1 MTIEVKMAEA
11 LLRQCHLQSSQHSNN
26 TLRDPDGT
34 AILIHSST
42 SARRRRDMGLFIMTT
57 SPLPDGS
64 LQLTPSQIQYRP
76 MYGVWSRLVIDIGS
90 KNTDHVLNLGSASVV
105 RNWKECMA
113 KKQACW
119 QQNSGTLDR
128 HSPPPAPH
136 IRRRKDFEVLVG
148 QRKLRESETITD
160 KPLRW
165 LGCGPSTKLEDLCA
179 LAVDFAKLSYQD
191 EWRTHRGPGRFESQV
206 CIEPGG
212 KRKGSLPGGFLHTNG
227 PLNGSGRDEL
237 SCRSDSA
244 EHIVKTSSAFA
255 RKRGIPGSSPSVV
268 APFQDHGGCD
278 VVFNDAS
285 WLCIGGSVM

>member
-57 SPLPDGS
+57 SPRWRTAS
-64 LQLTPSQIQYRP
+64 
-76 MYGVWSRLVIDIGS
+76 IGS

>member
-1 MTIEVKMAEA
+1 MLSEIGKNAWPKSRRAGSKT
-11 LLRQCHLQSSQHSNN
+11 QGHSTG
-26 TLRDPDGT
+26 TLRHQRHTFDAGK
-34 AILIHSST
+34 IL
-42 SARRRRDMGLFIMTT
+42 RYWLD
-57 SPLPDGS
+57 
-64 LQLTPSQIQYRP
+64 
-76 MYGVWSRLVIDIGS
+76 
-90 KNTDHVLNLGSASVV
+90 SVKFG
-105 RNWKECMA
+105 N
-113 KKQACW
+113 
-119 QQNSGTLDR
+119 
-128 HSPPPAPH
+128 
-136 IRRRKDFEVLVG
+136 
-148 QRKLRESETITD
+148 RKLITC

-165 LGCGPSTKLEDLCA
+165 LGCGPSTKLEHLCA

-191 EWRTHRGPGRFESQV
+191 KWRTHRGPGRFETQV
-206 CIEPGG
+206 CIKPGG

-227 PLNGSGRDEL
+227 ALNGSGRDEL